1 MVTIGYADGLPRS
14 LSQQG
19 GEVLLHGTR
28 CPMVGRMCMDQLMVD
43 VTDVPCVKPDDVA
56 TIIGTDGGEVIR
68 AEDVA
73 GQCGTITNELL
84 SRLGQRLPI
93 VAD

>member
-1 MVTIGYADGLPRS
+1 
-14 LSQQG
+14 
-19 GEVLLHGTR
+19 
-28 CPMVGRMCMDQLMVD
+28 MVD